1 MIQAMVEIAVL
12 VPARRNACRARTDR
26 QRGRNALASSKRQTT
41 MAKMTRERKVKEKRE
56 LKMEK
61 KAAAAAE
68 RARAADPEDQ
78 PVDEPSADAS
88 ID

>member
-1 MIQAMVEIAVL
+1 
-12 VPARRNACRARTDR
+12 
-26 QRGRNALASSKRQTT
+26 LASSKRQTT

>member
-1 MIQAMVEIAVL
+1 
-12 VPARRNACRARTDR
+12 
-26 QRGRNALASSKRQTT
+26 

-68 RARAADPEDQ
+68 RARAADPEYH